1 MAMHAVMASMPAV
14 ISEVRF
20 IAGWFIVKAGD
31 ALRIAERARVTPPP
45 RKFGLANLLQQ
56 I

>member
-1 MAMHAVMASMPAV
+1 MVMATTAVMASMPAM
-14 ISEVRF
+14 ISGVRF

-45 RKFGLANLLQQ
+45 RKFGPTNLA
-56 I
+56 